1 MTMRA
6 VVPLIL
12 MVMSLAAGCAPRPPD
27 IVTESGEAGN
37 IVITNDETGRSIRIP
52 VPAHN
57 GKPTDVKGVEE
68 LTDVFVRMCLQTFPD
83 DDAVAAKAQAEGYA
97 PLTAAQVSFFL
108 HSDPGRAWDVR
119 FKDQVMALTIELP
132 PFHACGVRAILP
144 TDADVGWSTAIP
156 VGLWAASRPTPETV
170 AVLPLRTITTNGV
183 MQDFQVFM
191 LSGPDKK
198 FIESIGA
205 YITHYADSPRVELRL
220 VRMRGNTPH

>member
-1 MTMRA
+1 
-6 VVPLIL
+6 
-12 MVMSLAAGCAPRPPD
+12 
-27 IVTESGEAGN
+27 
-37 IVITNDETGRSIRIP
+37 
-52 VPAHN
+52 
-57 GKPTDVKGVEE
+57 
-68 LTDVFVRMCLQTFPD
+68 
-83 DDAVAAKAQAEGYA
+83 
-97 PLTAAQVSFFL
+97 
-108 HSDPGRAWDVR
+108 
-119 FKDQVMALTIELP
+119 
-132 PFHACGVRAILP
+132 VRAILP